1 MSVNKFGAGLKS
13 VSGKNTSYID
23 YKIKDLLHSKV
34 NKAGDNVSG
43 DLKILL
49 DEDTLRSF
57 GVTDISAGKSVSLLM
72 GDVDNQIRHNFGH
85 PIKLAATHG
94 VSFTCS
100 AGKICQLGTETGANL
115 LMHKN
120 FIKGLR
126 DPLEPQDA
134 ATMYYV
140 DNRRNY
146 SGFIPILERNDSCL
160 GFKATSSTTNPSSK
174 HQPFGAFNN
183 LHADGNN
190 GSWVTAPNNTTGWLQ
205 IQCPEPVKIWRVG
218 LKARKNAG
226 KDITAWTISASN
238 DGTDFRTLLTS
249 TTVLLGSAH
258 MPTFI
263 EVTAHNA
270 YPYYRFTITEST
282 GSNDVGVQVFQL
294 YSV

>member
-23 YKIKDLLHSKV
+23 YKIKALLHSKV

-43 DLKILL
+43 DLNILL

-94 VSFTCS
+94 VSFTCP
-100 AGKICQLGTETGANL
+100 AGKICQLGTETDANL

-140 DNRRNY
+140 DNKRNY
-146 SGFIPILERNDSCL
+146 SGFIPILEANNSSL
-160 GFKATSSTTNPSSK
+160 GFKASSSTTSTLK

-183 LHADGNN
+183 LNADGNN
-190 GSWVTAPNNTTGWLQ
+190 GSWVTPSTTGWLQ

-249 TTVLLGSAH
+249 TTVLFGSAH
-258 MPTFI
+258 VPTFI

-270 YPYYRFTITEST
+270 YQYYRFTITEST